1 MWMEIIKHLHMSLA
15 MLALLLFVW
24 RGIAMWRGSA
34 VQSILWRRVLPD
46 SVDTLLLISGIS
58 MLVLLG
64 LNPLHNDWL
73 LAKLTAVIIYIGL
86 GFAALHPGMGLT
98 IRRGA
103 FVAALLFFG
112 YIVAVAHNKTI
123 LF

>member
-1 MWMEIIKHLHMSLA
+1 MEIIKSLHVSLA

-24 RGIAMWRGSA
+24 RGLAMWRGCP
-34 VQSILWRRVLPD
+34 VQGILWRRILPD
-46 SVDTLLLISGIS
+46 SVDTLLLISGIG

-64 LNPLHNDWL
+64 LNPLQNDWL
-73 LAKLTAVIIYIGL
+73 LAKLTAVLIYIGL
-86 GFAALHPGMGLT
+86 GFAALRPGMGLPV
-98 IRRGA
+98 RRGA
-103 FVAALLFFG
+103 FVAALVSFG